1 MPSIHLQLGEQLE
14 AKTREMA
21 RRLRLNRSAYIRRA
35 VDQFNAQVERELLA
49 EQFRSAS
56 EKCRKES
63 LAVCHEFES
72 LEDTAPGAG

>member
-1 MPSIHLQLGEQLE
+1 MPSIHLQLGDEQD
-14 AKTREMA
+14 AKTRELA
-21 RRLRLNRSAYIRRA
+21 RRLSLNRSAYIRRA
-35 VDQFNAQVERELLA
+35 VDRFNAQVERELLA

-72 LEDTAPGAG
+72 LQDTTPGAG